1 MEGLKLKQ
9 KLQYFGHLIQVMC
22 KSLSPVWLLGP
33 HGLYTVYGILQT
45 RIVKWVAFLFS
56 KGSSQPRDRTHV
68 SYTEP
73 PGKPKNTGVGSLSF
87 LQRIFPTQE
96 LNLGFL
102 HCRQILYQLS
112 YEESW
117 LIGKESDD
125 GKDWGQEE
133 KGTTEMRR
141 LDGISDSMDT
151 SLNKLWKIVKDRES
165 LGAAVHGVAK
175 NWTQLCDWTTKV
187 GLGNKHEQGM
197 FHKVHI

>member
-1 MEGLKLKQ
+1 MD
-9 KLQYFGHLIQVMC
+9 
-22 KSLSPVWLLGP
+22 
-33 HGLYTVYGILQT
+33 YTVYGILQT
-45 RIVKWVAFLFS
+45 RIVQWVAFPFS
-56 KGSSQPRDRTHV
+56 KGSSQPRERTHV

-87 LQRIFPTQE
+87 LQRIFLTQE

-102 HCRQILYQLS
+102 HCRQELS
-112 YEESW
+112 YQGSW

-133 KGTTEMRR
+133 KWTTEMRR

-151 SLNKLWKIVKDRES
+151 SLNKLWKIVKDRKT
-165 LGAAVHGVAK
+165 LCAVVHGVTK